1 MAIEGTDSD
10 GGGQASGIPR
20 HVAIIMDGNGRWARE
35 RNLPRHAGHKA
46 GVKSVRAVV
55 EESARYNIEVL
66 TLFAFSSENWRRPEE
81 EVSLLMELFM
91 VALRRETKRLT
102 KNNVQLHV
110 IGDTSAFPEKLQQSI
125 LSTERE
131 TADNNGLVLQIAAN
145 YGGRWDI
152 TQATRR
158 IAEQVQ
164 AGRLDPKDINESTLA
179 SELSFPHLPLPDL
192 FIRTG
197 GEQRLSNFLL
207 WQVAYTELYF
217 SPVLW
222 PDFDATEFQQALYS
236 FSGRQRRFGRTG
248 EQVTPAAPT
257 K

>member
-1 MAIEGTDSD
+1 
-10 GGGQASGIPR
+10 
-20 HVAIIMDGNGRWARE
+20 MDGNGRWARE

-46 GVKSVRAVV
+46 GVKSVRSVV
-55 EESARYNIEVL
+55 EESARKGIEVL

-81 EVSLLMELFM
+81 EVNLLMELFL
-91 VALRRETKRLT
+91 VALRRETRRLSD
-102 KNNVQLHV
+102 NNVQLRI
-110 IGDTSAFPEKLQQSI
+110 IGDTSAFPDKLQRSI
-125 LSTERE
+125 ILAQQE
-131 TADNNGLVLQIAAN
+131 TAGNNGLVLQIAAN

-158 IAEQVQ
+158 IAEQVE
-164 AGRLDPKDINESTLA
+164 AGRLSPEDIDESTLEG
-179 SELSFPHLPLPDL
+179 ELSFPDLPLPDL

-207 WQVAYTELYF
+207 WQAAYTELYF
-217 SPVLW
+217 TSVLW
-222 PDFDATEFQQALYS
+222 PDFDASQFSRALES

-248 EQVTPAAPT
+248 EQVTPVAPA